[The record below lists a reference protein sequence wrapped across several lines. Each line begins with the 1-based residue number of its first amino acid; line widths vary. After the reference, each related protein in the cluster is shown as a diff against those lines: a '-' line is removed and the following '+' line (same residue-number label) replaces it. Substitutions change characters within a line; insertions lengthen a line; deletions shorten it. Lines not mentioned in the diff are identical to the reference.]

1 MTEMVKITFFKRDG
15 VYYGFRETGHAEFDD
30 AGKDIVC
37 AAVSA
42 MTMLVINAI
51 EVSYASNVEYSIDED
66 TADIE
71 VRAYGACPETART
84 LRSNM
89 PFQVLYKPIIYSL
102 SICLRIMMNISM
114 WRKQRTERFAA
125 HLLLLRR

>member
-1 MTEMVKITFFKRDG
+1 MVKVTFFKRDG
-15 VYYGFRETGHAEFDD
+15 IYYGFRETGHAGYDE

-42 MTMLVINAI
+42 MTMLIINAI

-71 VRAYGACPETART
+71 VKVLSALPDNSDDEKKQYAISGLIPAYFLQLMDMLEDYDDY
-84 LRSNM
+84 LD
-89 PFQVLYKPIIYSL
+89 V
-102 SICLRIMMNISM
+102 
-114 WRKQRTERFAA
+114 TEVED
-125 HLLLLRR
+125 

>member
-1 MTEMVKITFFKRDG
+1 MVKITFFKRDG
-15 VYYGFRETGHAEFDD
+15 VYYGFRETGHAEFDE

-51 EVSYASNVEYSIDED
+51 EVSYASEVEYSIDED

-71 VRAYGACPETART
+71 VKAFGALPENEEDPEKQFAISGLIQAYYIQLVDMLEDYSDYLDVNETE
-84 LRSNM
+84 N
-89 PFQVLYKPIIYSL
+89 
-102 SICLRIMMNISM
+102 
-114 WRKQRTERFAA
+114 
-125 HLLLLRR
+125 

>member
-71 VRAYGACPETART
+71 VRAYGALPGNSEDFAEAICHFRSYTSLLFTACR
-84 LRSNM
+84 
-89 PFQVLYKPIIYSL
+89 Y
-102 SICLRIMMNISM
+102 
-114 WRKQRTERFAA
+114 A
-125 HLLLLRR
+125 

>member
-1 MTEMVKITFFKRDG
+1 MVKITFFKRDG

-51 EVSYASNVEYSIDED
+51 EVSYASDVEYSIDED
-66 TADIE
+66 TADVE
-71 VRAYGACPETART
+71 VRAYGALPEYQSDGNKQYA
-84 LRSNM
+84 
-89 PFQVLYKPIIYSL
+89 
-102 SICLRIMMNISM
+102 ISGLIQAYFLQLVDM
-114 WRKQRTERFAA
+114 LEDYEDY
-125 HLLLLRR
+125 LDVSEVED

>member
-1 MTEMVKITFFKRDG
+1 MVKITFFKRDG
-15 VYYGFRETGHAEFDD
+15 IYYGFRETGHAEFDD

-51 EVSYASNVEYSIDED
+51 EVSYASSVEYSIDED

-71 VRAYGACPETART
+71 VRAYGALPENSDDQAKQ
-84 LRSNM
+84 
-89 PFQVLYKPIIYSL
+89 FA
-102 SICLRIMMNISM
+102 ISGLIGAYFLQLVDM
-114 WRKQRTERFAA
+114 LEDYDEY
-125 HLLLLRR
+125 LDVEELED

>member
-1 MTEMVKITFFKRDG
+1 MIKVTFFKRYG
-15 VYYGFRETGHAEFDD
+15 VYYGFRETGHAGFDD

-51 EVSYASNVEYSIDED
+51 EVSYESNVEYSIDED

-71 VRAYGACPETART
+71 VRVPSALRENSDDET
-84 LRSNM
+84 
-89 PFQVLYKPIIYSL
+89 K
-102 SICLRIMMNISM
+102 
-114 WRKQRTERFAA
+114 RFAVSGLIEA
-125 HLLLLRR
+125 YFMQLIDMLDEYDEYLDVSEVED

>member
-1 MTEMVKITFFKRDG
+1 MVKITFFKRDG
-15 VYYGFRETGHAEFDD
+15 IYYGFKETGHAGFDD

-51 EVSYASNVEYSIDED
+51 EISYSSNVEYSIDED

-71 VRAYGACPETART
+71 VRVPSALPENSDDET
-84 LRSNM
+84 
-89 PFQVLYKPIIYSL
+89 K
-102 SICLRIMMNISM
+102 
-114 WRKQRTERFAA
+114 RFAVSGLIQA
-125 HLLLLRR
+125 YFLQLVDMLEDYEEYLDVNEVED

>member
-1 MTEMVKITFFKRDG
+1 MIKVTFFKRDG
-15 VYYGFRETGHAEFDD
+15 VYYGFKETGHAGFDD

-51 EVSYASNVEYSIDED
+51 EVSYESNVEYSIDED

-71 VRAYGACPETART
+71 VRVPSALPENSDDETKRFAVSG
-84 LRSNM
+84 L
-89 PFQVLYKPIIYSL
+89 IEAYSL
-102 SICLRIMMNISM
+102 QLIDMLEDYDEYLDVN
-114 WRKQRTERFAA
+114 EVED
-125 HLLLLRR
+125 

>member
-1 MTEMVKITFFKRDG
+1 MVKITFFKRDS

-42 MTMLVINAI
+42 MTMLIINAI

-71 VRAYGACPETART
+71 VKAYGALP
-84 LRSNM
+84 
-89 PFQVLYKPIIYSL
+89 
-102 SICLRIMMNISM
+102 NISEDYA
-114 WRKQRTERFAA
+114 KQYAISGLIQAYYLQLVDMLEDYSEYLDVTEIED
-125 HLLLLRR
+125 

>member
-1 MTEMVKITFFKRDG
+1 MVKITFFKRDG
-15 VYYGFRETGHAEFDD
+15 IYYGFRETGHAGFDD

-51 EVSYASNVEYSIDED
+51 EISYSSNVEYSIDED

-71 VRAYGACPETART
+71 VRVPSALPENSDDGAQIR
-84 LRSNM
+84 RSRRNRE
-89 PFQVLYKPIIYSL
+89 IRHHGGNL
-102 SICLRIMMNISM
+102 SDS
-114 WRKQRTERFAA
+114 
-125 HLLLLRR
+125 RRAGSREKINRV

>member
-1 MTEMVKITFFKRDG
+1 MVKVTFFKRDG
-15 VYYGFRETGHAEFDD
+15 IYYGFRETGHAGYDE

-42 MTMLVINAI
+42 MTMLIINAI

-71 VRAYGACPETART
+71 VKVLSALPDNSDDEKKQYAISGLIQAYFLQLMDMLEDYDDY
-84 LRSNM
+84 LD
-89 PFQVLYKPIIYSL
+89 V
-102 SICLRIMMNISM
+102 
-114 WRKQRTERFAA
+114 TEVED
-125 HLLLLRR
+125 

>member
-1 MTEMVKITFFKRDG
+1 MVKITFFKRDG
-15 VYYGFRETGHAEFDD
+15 VYYGFRETGHAEFED

-51 EVSYASNVEYSIDED
+51 EVSYASDVEYSIDED

-71 VRAYGACPETART
+71 VRPYVALPVNSEY
-84 LRSNM
+84 
-89 PFQVLYKPIIYSL
+89 L
-102 SICLRIMMNISM
+102 SKQYAISGLIQTDYLQLVDM
-114 WRKQRTERFAA
+114 LEDYDEYLDVTEAED
-125 HLLLLRR
+125 

>member
-1 MTEMVKITFFKRDG
+1 MVKITFFKRDG

-30 AGKDIVC
+30 TGKDIVC

-71 VRAYGACPETART
+71 VKAYGALPGNSEDFAK
-84 LRSNM
+84 
-89 PFQVLYKPIIYSL
+89 QYA
-102 SICLRIMMNISM
+102 ISGLIQAYYLQLVDM
-114 WRKQRTERFAA
+114 LEDYDEYLNVEEAED
-125 HLLLLRR
+125 